1 MRPEDEP
8 LVDDTLFLA
17 LTRPAMLWGVPLEG
31 AVYIILIGIFGLLAT
46 GNPLYGL
53 GLGGGLFFAARL
65 VAKQDYNQFRVL
77 SLWMRTKG
85 LPANGR
91 IWKGSSYGPLA
102 SPLLKRKGFANV
114 PES

>member
-1 MRPEDEP
+1 MKLDDEP

-31 AVYIILIGIFGLLAT
+31 AVWIILLGIFGLLAT
-46 GNPLYGL
+46 GNPIYGL
-53 GLGGGLFFAARL
+53 ALSGGLFFAARL
-65 VAKQDYNQFRVL
+65 VARQDYNQFRVL

-85 LPANGR
+85 LPPNGR
-91 IWKGSSYGPLA
+91 FWKGSSFGPLA
-102 SPLLKRKGFANV
+102 SPIMKRKGFANV